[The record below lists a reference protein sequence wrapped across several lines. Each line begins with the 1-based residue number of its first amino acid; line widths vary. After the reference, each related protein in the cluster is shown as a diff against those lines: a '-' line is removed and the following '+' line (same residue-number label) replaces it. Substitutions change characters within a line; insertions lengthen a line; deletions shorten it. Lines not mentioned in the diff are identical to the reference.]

1 MLGWGDVGTEGE
13 AAEIIEAAAM
23 MRRVDMIE
31 GILKSNRE
39 ELEIFV

>member
-1 MLGWGDVGTEGE
+1 LVPR
-13 AAEIIEAAAM
+13 ARLLKVIEAAAM

-39 ELEIFV
+39 EFEIFV